1 MWSFCQLGQSVAENE
16 ELDRH
21 TKRYILMR
29 QRRRRLRER
38 GRGNGGG
45 SGWRYSLWRSTAAP
59 SGPARSHSAQQYGRH
74 HTHQVQSLRLTDG
87 TFPSFALLFRS
98 HLLSFSSSS
107 THQNKTHIQAYKI
120 SYSKHISRH
129 DYTISCTLWRKRWGR
144 SNSWAL
150 SLFYI
155 WGWRNN

>member
-1 MWSFCQLGQSVAENE
+1 MIVLWVGTVCGRKWRARQTYKKI
-16 ELDRH
+16 H
-21 TKRYILMR
+21 TDEAKEKKTERKRKGE
-29 QRRRRLRER
+29 RRRYWVALLSVKE
-38 GRGNGGG
+38 
-45 SGWRYSLWRSTAAP
+45 YSSTQW
-59 SGPARSHSAQQYGRH
+59 SRSHSAQQYGRH

-98 HLLSFSSSS
+98 HLFSFSCPSR
-107 THQNKTHIQAYKI
+107 HQNKTHIQAYKI
-120 SYSKHISRH
+120 SNSTHISRR